1 MDTYKTIMSKSE
13 SLFKD
18 KGSKFI
24 GYAFPVSSEKNIEEV
39 LNELKEAHPKAT
51 HHCYAYKL
59 GLETTLFR
67 ANDDGEPSNSAGKP
81 ILGQL
86 DSFDLSNV
94 FIVVVR
100 YYGGTKLGVGG
111 LQTAYKAAA
120 KMAIENA
127 PIIKK
132 EIPTYHSIQFPFDK
146 QGIVD
151 HLIKNISGK
160 ILNKTFSHQCAYELE
175 IPKAQST
182 RFLERIAMDR
192 SVQLLTEN

>member
-1 MDTYKTIMSKSE
+1 MDTYNTLERKSE
-13 SLFKD
+13 SIFKE

-24 GYAFPVSSEKNIEEV
+24 GYAFPINSLKNVEEY
-39 LNELKEAHPKAT
+39 LKEIKELHPKAT
-51 HHCYAYKL
+51 HHCYAYKV
-59 GLETTLFR
+59 GLEDSTSR

-81 ILGQL
+81 ILGQI

-120 KMAIENA
+120 KLALEENN
-127 PIIKK
+127 IIIK
-132 EIPTYHSIQFPFDK
+132 EIPTYHKIQFPFDK

-151 HLIKNISGK
+151 HLIKNVCGK
-160 ILNKTFSHQCAYELE
+160 IITKAFTSYCIYELE
-175 IPKAQST
+175 IPKSKAQQ
-182 RFLERIAMDR
+182 FIEKVALDR
-192 SVQLLTEN
+192 TIELIKDN